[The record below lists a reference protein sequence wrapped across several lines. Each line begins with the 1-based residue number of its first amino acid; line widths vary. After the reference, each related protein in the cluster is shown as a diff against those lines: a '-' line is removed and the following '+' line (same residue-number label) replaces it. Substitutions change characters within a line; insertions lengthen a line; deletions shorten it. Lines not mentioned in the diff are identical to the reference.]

1 MNRGQRDRE
10 TGGRRDGETGRTRDG
25 ETERIFPSVPL
36 SLRPSVSLSLHPSF
50 SPSPYLLC
58 FGALTAALLLSTAIG
73 AVSMPLSDVA
83 RMLLARLFPITP
95 DWPATFNTIL
105 FDIRLP
111 RTALIALTG
120 ASLAGSG
127 SAYQG
132 LFRNPLADPYLIG
145 IASGAS
151 LGAVIAMAW
160 RWPASAL
167 SFLAVPVA
175 AFVGALLAAIV
186 VYNIARVGKTTPIT
200 TLILAGVAFGSFA
213 TALTTLLM
221 LNTQGE
227 LRRAVVWML
236 GGFSLGGWSPVIAV
250 LPFTVIGSIVL
261 IALGRALN
269 VLQFGD
275 DQARQLGLNVERVR
289 LIVIAAASLTT
300 AAAVAF
306 SGVIGFVGLAV
317 PHLIRLMWGG
327 DYRRLIP
334 LSILGGAAGLLL
346 ADILA
351 RTLLAPQEVPVGVI
365 TALIGAPFFVWLLRR
380 AKQQMFW

>member
-1 MNRGQRDRE
+1 MNAGQRDGE
-10 TGGRRDGETGRTRDG
+10 KAGRREK
-25 ETERIFPSVPL
+25 FSP
-36 SLRPSVSLSLHPSF
+36 SLHPSF
-50 SPSPYLLC
+50 SPSLHPSFPLSPYFWCL
-58 FGALTAALLLSTAIG
+58 GALSVALLLSAAIG

-120 ASLAGSG
+120 AALAGSG

-160 RWPASAL
+160 RWPAMESPSWGGSAL
-167 SFLAVPVA
+167 SFAAVPIA
-175 AFVGALLAAIV
+175 AFAGALLAAII
-186 VYNIARVGKTTPIT
+186 VYNIARVGRTTPIT

-221 LNTQGE
+221 LGTQGE

-250 LPFTVIGSIVL
+250 LPFTVIGSSVL

-275 DQARQLGLNVERVR
+275 DQARQMGLDVERVR
-289 LIVIAAASLTT
+289 LIVIVAASLTT

-334 LSILGGAAGLLL
+334 LSIIGGAAGLLL
-346 ADILA
+346 ADIIA

-380 AKQQMFW
+380 AKRQVFW

>member
-1 MNRGQRDRE
+1 ML
-10 TGGRRDGETGRTRDG
+10 
-25 ETERIFPSVPL
+25 SVPL
-36 SLRPSVSLSLHPSF
+36 SLRPSF
-50 SPSPYLLC
+50 SPSLHLSVPLSPYFWC
-58 FGALTAALLLSTAIG
+58 FGALIAALLLSAAIG

-83 RMLLARLFPITP
+83 RMLLARLVPITP

-120 ASLAGSG
+120 AALAGSG

-160 RWPASAL
+160 RWPANVL
-167 SFLAVPVA
+167 SFLAVPIA
-175 AFVGALLAAIV
+175 AFVGALLAASI
-186 VYNIARVGKTTPIT
+186 VYNIARVGRTTPIT

-221 LNTQGE
+221 LSTQGE

-236 GGFSLGGWSPVIAV
+236 GGFSLGGWSPVVAV
-250 LPFTVIGSIVL
+250 LPFTAIGSIVL

-275 DQARQLGLNVERVR
+275 DQARQMGLNVERVR

-334 LSILGGAAGLLL
+334 LSIIGGAAGLLL

-380 AKQQMFW
+380 AKQQIFW

>member
-1 MNRGQRDRE
+1 
-10 TGGRRDGETGRTRDG
+10 
-25 ETERIFPSVPL
+25 VW
-36 SLRPSVSLSLHPSF
+36 
-50 SPSPYLLC
+50 C
-58 FGALTAALLLSTAIG
+58 FGALIVALLLSAAIG

-83 RMLLARLFPITP
+83 RMLLGRLVPITP
-95 DWPATFNTIL
+95 DWPTTFNTIL

-120 ASLAGSG
+120 AALAGSG

-175 AFVGALLAAIV
+175 AFSGALLAAIV

-221 LNTQGE
+221 LSTQGE

-236 GGFSLGGWSPVIAV
+236 GGFSLGGWSPVVAV
-250 LPFTVIGSIVL
+250 LPFTVIGSFVL
-261 IALGRALN
+261 MALGRALN

-275 DQARQLGLNVERVR
+275 DQARQMGLNVDRVK
-289 LIVIAAASLTT
+289 LIVIVAASLTT

-334 LSILGGAAGLLL
+334 LSIIGGAAGLLL
-346 ADILA
+346 ADIIA